1 MANEISFT
9 EWQKGDILTAE
20 RLNNIQNVVQKAG
33 KALGIF
39 NDDNNT
45 SNGIQFS
52 GASANVGSVS
62 MDAHGLTVGNSNGI
76 YTTTLYGTLQTDTIS
91 GITNSNVNIGNLI
104 VGKYE
109 NNAYDGTAIFNIA
122 KVEFKNNI
130 EIDNDIIVGHP
141 TVNAQTNSISQY
153 NGEAIFNT
161 AKTTLHGQTVIDSEV
176 NTDLID
182 LLIVGHTSGS
192 GANIRYYGKA
202 IFNTSET
209 EFHDIV
215 SNGNISINLNNV
227 DGRIIARNA
236 YFGWQDTN
244 VDNDDPYYG
253 EAEFKTHTNTFY
265 GETTFI
271 GPTDIKNLTAPAAT
285 TTSAGL
291 MSATDKM
298 IIEQAVTGI
307 TLNNSEI
314 PKRVGGLVPL
324 DNYILPSFSGLSDG
338 IYILQMTLTDG
349 NPTYEWV
356 LKSEGE

>member
-9 EWQKGDILTAE
+9 EWKKGDILTAE
-20 RLNNIQNVVQKAG
+20 RLNNIQEAVQRAG

-45 SNGIQFS
+45 SNSIQFS

-91 GITNSNVNIGNLI
+91 GITDNNVNIGNLI

-109 NNAYDGTAIFNIA
+109 NNAYDGTAIFNVDA
-122 KVEFKNNI
+122 VEFRNNI
-130 EIDNDIIVGHP
+130 EVDNDIILTGKI
-141 TVNAQTNSISQY
+141 NASSSNVQSIFSK
-153 NGEAIFNT
+153 
-161 AKTTLHGQTVIDSEV
+161 AKINHLEV
-176 NTDLID
+176 N
-182 LLIVGHTSGS
+182 
-192 GANIRYYGKA
+192 
-202 IFNTSET
+202 
-209 EFHDIV
+209 DIV
-215 SNGNISINLNNV
+215 SNGTIRV
-227 DGRIIARNA
+227 
-236 YFGWQDTN
+236 
-244 VDNDDPYYG
+244 
-253 EAEFKTHTNTFY
+253 EFKTDTTEFY
-265 GETTFI
+265 GTTNI
-271 GPTDIKNLTAPAAT
+271 RNLTAPAAT

-338 IYILQMTLTDG
+338 IYILQMTLADG